1 MTDIVTAG
9 RIVVGVDGSEASS
22 SALRWAA
29 GQARVLGA
37 EVVAV
42 HAWEPSA
49 PGFAP
54 YAPVAARPTAAAER
68 DAAARRLADALREV
82 LGRRSD
88 VTVHAELV
96 EGPAAR
102 VLLDRAR
109 GAVLLALGR
118 TPHEEG
124 EAPVMGAVGRECLR
138 HAPVPVVAVP
148 VVPARSSAPLRVV
161 GAGPRARTPRAPVH
175 AASG

>member
-29 GQARVLGA
+29 EQARALGA

-68 DAAARRLADALREV
+68 DAAARRLADTLREV
-82 LGRRSD
+82 LGRRPD
-88 VTVHAELV
+88 VAVRAELV

-102 VLLDRAR
+102 VLLERAR
-109 GAVLLALGR
+109 GALLLALGR
-118 TPHEEG
+118 TPHEWG
-124 EAPVMGAVGRECLR
+124 EAPVLGPVGRDCLR
-138 HAPVPVVAVP
+138 HASVPVVAVP
-148 VVPARSSAPLRVV
+148 VVPARTRAPLTV
-161 GAGPRARTPRAPVH
+161 AATGPRARAPRTPAH
-175 AASG
+175 AASR